1 MKDHGI
7 GIPPA
12 DMKRIFERFYRAG
25 DEMTRRTRG
34 SGLGLALVK
43 RIVDAHGGVIKVK
56 SQVDAGTE
64 MTVLFPKEL
73 KKGSQNA

>member
-1 MKDHGI
+1 
-7 GIPPA
+7 
-12 DMKRIFERFYRAG
+12 
-25 DEMTRRTRG
+25 MTRKTRG

-56 SQVDAGTE
+56 SQVDVGTE
-64 MTVLFPKEL
+64 MTVLFPKEF